1 MTGSMGEVSRSA
13 LLSTR
18 RIALSTAYLSAV
30 TLSLAACAAPPASK
44 APAAAPSAVFAQR
57 TVDTPEA
64 SPHLIEFT
72 LGQHRFALPSN
83 YFVDERGPD
92 FQGSVTLAL
101 LWPELTPY
109 PPGNGYWKQTSG
121 PMRHHGVLVSFN
133 LVNVP
138 IDSLPERYVILEPG
152 DNPNDPSTNI
162 ALRIRR
168 PEQFGLEHYIAD
180 LQKVAARS
188 AKVFSKPPQP
198 ASFYIGRTSDW
209 FIGRDKQGRIRTVV

>member
-1 MTGSMGEVSRSA
+1 MHVPRFNQIA
-13 LLSTR
+13 WLL
-18 RIALSTAYLSAV
+18 I
-30 TLSLAACAAPPASK
+30 LAAG
-44 APAAAPSAVFAQR
+44 AAAYPAEVGAAKPGKTSTNMTAGE
-57 TVDTPEA
+57 T
-64 SPHLIEFT
+64 SPRLIEFT

-138 IDSLPERYVILEPG
+138 IDSLPERYVTLEPG